1 MSELVRFSN
10 DPAVFAKAERLFD
23 RVAKRLA
30 AALPAAGIA
39 HVGSTAI
46 PGSLTKGDLDIVVRV
61 SASDF
66 PRAEAL
72 LATKFERNIGS
83 FHSHELASFV
93 DASTDPELGVQLVVA
108 GSKLDHFVL
117 WRDRLASDA
126 ELRRAYDEL
135 KRRFEGQAMDA
146 YREAKARFIAECL
159 HE

>member
-1 MSELVRFSN
+1 MTERVRFTN
-10 DPAVFAKAERLFD
+10 DPAVFVKADRLFD
-23 RVAKRLA
+23 TIARQLA
-30 AALPAAGIA
+30 EALPAAGIV
-39 HVGSTAI
+39 HVGSTAL

-72 LATKFERNIGS
+72 LATMFERNVGS

-93 DASTDPELGVQLVVA
+93 DASTDPELGVQLVAA

-126 ELRRAYDEL
+126 ALRRAYDEL
-135 KRRFEGQAMDA
+135 KRGFEGQSMDD
-146 YREAKARFIAECL
+146 YRAAKAAFIAERL
-159 HE
+159 YQ